1 MGDMADDLE
10 CKYIDSLCKWEYANE
25 HYDNNHYSDFLKL
38 YLRGK
43 LKWCQKNGTK
53 TKIQD
58 MADSHL
64 LNSIN
69 WIERLHKDRTCMI
82 ELRNILLIEKQN
94 RKL

>member
-10 CKYIDSLCKWEYANE
+10 LKHIDALCEWEYIDE
-25 HYDNNHYSDFLKL
+25 HYGDIHYSDFLKL
-38 YLRGK
+38 YLKGK
-43 LKWCQKNGTK
+43 LKWVQKNGTK

-64 LNSIN
+64 LNSIK
-69 WIERLHKDRTCMI
+69 WIERLHKDRTCMV
-82 ELRNILLIEKQN
+82 ELRDILLIEKQN

>member
-1 MGDMADDLE
+1 MGDMVEDLE
-10 CKYIDSLCKWEYANE
+10 RHYYNELAHWEYYDA
-25 HYDNNHYSDFLKL
+25 HYNDIHYTDFLKL
-38 YLRGK
+38 YMKGE

-82 ELRNILLIEKQN
+82 ELQDILLIEKQN